1 MKSSDACKLLQVT
14 KPTLYKYKE
23 NGFIKATRLPNG
35 YWDFDEESVYS
46 FFNKDVPRKIY
57 AYARVSTNK
66 QKKDLENQIQMLKNW
81 CFSNGIQLN
90 GLFSDIASGIS
101 FERRHQFFTMLDEII
116 QKKVKKIIITYKDRL
131 SRAGFG
137 LFLYLFKQFGCEII
151 VISEVGNEKL
161 DSHEVM
167 EEIISLM
174 HCFAMKLYSK
184 RKRPIIQQLISKDGA

>member
-1 MKSSDACKLLQVT
+1 
-14 KPTLYKYKE
+14 
-23 NGFIKATRLPNG
+23 
-35 YWDFDEESVYS
+35 
-46 FFNKDVPRKIY
+46 
-57 AYARVSTNK
+57 
-66 QKKDLENQIQMLKNW
+66 MLKNW

-101 FERRHQFFTMLDEII
+101 FERRNQFFTMLDEII

-131 SRAGFG
+131 SRVGFG

-161 DSHEVM
+161 DSQEVM

-174 HCFAMKLYSK
+174 HCFAMKMYSK

>member
-1 MKSSDACKLLQVT
+1 
-14 KPTLYKYKE
+14 
-23 NGFIKATRLPNG
+23 
-35 YWDFDEESVYS
+35 
-46 FFNKDVPRKIY
+46 
-57 AYARVSTNK
+57 
-66 QKKDLENQIQMLKNW
+66 MLKKW

-101 FERRHQFFTMLDEII
+101 FERRNQFFTMLDEII
-116 QKKVKKIIITYKDRL
+116 QKKVKKIILTYKDRL
-131 SRAGFG
+131 SRVGFG

-161 DSHEVM
+161 DSQEVM

-174 HCFAMKLYSK
+174 HCFAMKMYSK